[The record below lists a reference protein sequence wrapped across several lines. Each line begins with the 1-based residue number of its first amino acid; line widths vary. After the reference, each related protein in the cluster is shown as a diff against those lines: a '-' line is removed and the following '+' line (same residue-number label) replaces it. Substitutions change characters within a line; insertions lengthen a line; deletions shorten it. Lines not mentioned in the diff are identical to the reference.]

1 MSGRISPVILGKG
14 WRVPGI
20 GPLPTFW
27 PFVARQPTPVFLPGR
42 FCGQRS
48 LEGYSPW
55 GHKESDVAERLSM
68 GKKLDENSGETLLG
82 LTRER
87 K

>member
-1 MSGRISPVILGKG
+1 MGLIPGLGKS
-14 WRVPGI
+14 PGRRKWQST
-20 GPLPTFW
+20 L
-27 PFVARQPTPVFLPGR
+27 VFLPGN
-42 FCGQRS
+42 FSGQRS